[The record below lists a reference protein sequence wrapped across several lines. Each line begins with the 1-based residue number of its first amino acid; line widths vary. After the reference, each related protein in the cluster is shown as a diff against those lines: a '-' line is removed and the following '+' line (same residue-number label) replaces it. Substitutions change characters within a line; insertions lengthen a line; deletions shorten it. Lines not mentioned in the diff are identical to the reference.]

1 MRFFANVNYGFMER
15 RKWAYIF
22 SAAVILV
29 GLGSI
34 VAKGGV
40 EYSVEFTGGTLLQ
53 IEFRD
58 AVGAAAVRSAFGAA
72 GFGDAQVQNFG
83 SDREFLIRLAEFVE
97 GGDRTLAERV
107 RSVLAERF
115 GADAYEVRR
124 TEAIGPKVG
133 GELRRKAVGAV
144 AVAFLLTLVYL
155 AFRFEW
161 RFGLAAI
168 IATLHDTLITFG
180 FISMLGVEISL
191 TTVAAILTIIGYS
204 LNDTIVIFDRIRENL
219 RKRRRDPY
227 IEILNRS
234 INETLPR
241 TTLTGGTSLLTLM
254 ALLVFGGAVI
264 REFAT
269 VLALGVAIGTF
280 SSIFVASPVLLEI
293 QLRWGKLRGERGG
306 ERGLPEKRPTATPV

>member
-1 MRFFANVNYGFMER
+1 MRFFANANYGFMER

-29 GLGSI
+29 GIGFI
-34 VAKGGV
+34 VAKGGL

-83 SDREFLIRLAEFVE
+83 SDREFLIRLAQFVE

-107 RSVLAERF
+107 RSTLAERF

-180 FISMLGVEISL
+180 FISWLGVEISL
-191 TTVAAILTIIGYS
+191 ATVAAILTIIGYS

-241 TTLTGGTSLLTLM
+241 TTLTGGTSLLTLF
-254 ALLVFGGAVI
+254 ALLLFGGAVI

-269 VLALGVAIGTF
+269 VLALGIAIGTL

-293 QLRWGKLRGERGG
+293 QLRWGKLRGERGV
-306 ERGLPEKRPTATPV
+306 PEKRPTVTPV

>member
-1 MRFFANVNYGFMER
+1 MRLFANANYGFMER
-15 RKWAYIF
+15 RKWAYVF
-22 SAAVILV
+22 SAGVILV
-29 GLGSI
+29 GAASI
-34 VAKGGV
+34 VTKGGI
-40 EYSVEFTGGTLLQ
+40 EYGVEFTGGTLMQ
-53 IEFRD
+53 IEFREP
-58 AVGAAAVRSAFGAA
+58 VGAAAVRSAFAAA
-72 GFGDAQVQNFG
+72 GFREAQVQNFG
-83 SDREFLIRLAEFVE
+83 SEREFLVRLSEFVE
-97 GGDRTLAERV
+97 GGDRTLAEGV
-107 RSVLAERF
+107 RGALAERF
-115 GADAYEVRR
+115 GAEAYEVRR

-168 IATLHDTLITFG
+168 VATLHDTVITFG
-180 FISMLGVEISL
+180 FISLLGVEISL
-191 TTVAAILTIIGYS
+191 STVAAILTIIGYS

-227 IEILNRS
+227 IETLNRS

-241 TTLTGGTSLLTLM
+241 TTLTGGTTLVTLS
-254 ALLVFGGAVI
+254 ALLLLGGAVV

-269 VLALGVAIGTF
+269 VLALGIAIGTF

-293 QLRWGKLRGERGG
+293 QLRWGKLRGERGV
-306 ERGLPEKRPTATPV
+306 PEKRPTPSPV